1 MCEEPGATLT
11 VRLVRSFEYC
21 NFRPVV
27 FREVSLEQSVR
38 EFTQHVLKG
47 NCKFESG
54 KIFNTMKVIHQAH
67 GAKTNDLVMSLDD
80 QDKPFLQENQTLRDA
95 GVSNETELAFF
106 KKADYDTFKAN
117 PQQQNPSKKE
127 TSHCHMNGS

>member
-38 EFTQHVLKG
+38 EFTQHVLKDIETKPG
-47 NCKFESG
+47 LPPPFRKYQYD
-54 KIFNTMKVIHQAH
+54 TMKVIHQAH

-106 KKADYDTFKAN
+106 KKADYDIFKAN
-117 PQQQNPSKKE
+117 PQVAW
-127 TSHCHMNGS
+127 